1 MIIRQMVDADCAIAA
16 QLHAESFAPP
26 WTEASLRASLSSA
39 GAVGY
44 IASENHR
51 RPLEMGFVLAR
62 QVGDEAEI
70 LTIAVAPSARRMG
83 VARALVEKLQHHM
96 RPEQSIFLEVA
107 ETNNAARALY
117 AAVGFGM
124 IGERP
129 RYYGETTALL
139 LQWTKSVETG
149 VEAGKAPG
157 F

>member
-1 MIIRQMVDADCAIAA
+1 MIIRLMVDADCAIAA
-16 QLHAESFAPP
+16 QVHAKSFTPP

-44 IASENHR
+44 IALENDK
-51 RPLEMGFVLAR
+51 RPSEMGFVLAR

-70 LTIAVAPSARRMG
+70 LTIAVAPCARRMG
-83 VARALVEKLQHHM
+83 VARALLGKLQHHM

-117 AAVGFGM
+117 AAAGFVM

-139 LQWTKSVETG
+139 LQWTKP
-149 VEAGKAPG
+149 VEAEEC
-157 F
+157 